1 MVWGGQLAPNRMIP
15 FLTATSSWKYSHFKA
30 ESPNQKCKKK
40 IAHRIFFASMVL
52 VRLQNKKI
60 RSAQLVLPTFH
71 QQPQPVAKTRSFH
84 PTQRPRWKIQ
94 PALPLSKAKPS
105 HNSAVVIGSTWNQ
118 RGVATPKE
126 FPNPNGVFVGKIF
139 AWSKNPSWDFLKKK
153 TPRFWGEQAARTKS
167 FFWTDL
173 RPKSSWLRFWND
185 RNIQNSLEFV
195 TYSLLTSI

>member
-1 MVWGGQLAPNRMIP
+1 
-15 FLTATSSWKYSHFKA
+15 
-30 ESPNQKCKKK
+30 
-40 IAHRIFFASMVL
+40 MVL

-60 RSAQLVLPTFH
+60 RSAQLVLPTFN
-71 QQPQPVAKTRSFH
+71 QQPQPVEKTRSFH

-139 AWSKNPSWDFLKKK
+139 AWSKNPSWDFLKKNSK
-153 TPRFWGEQAARTKS
+153 VLGGSKLQEPSLFFGQICAQSLHDFDFEMIEISRTA
-167 FFWTDL
+167 WNL
-173 RPKSSWLRFWND
+173 WLTAF
-185 RNIQNSLEFV
+185 
-195 TYSLLTSI
+195 